1 VTEPATK
8 PLRTWRPM
16 AAWTAG
22 ILLALGLVWFVGAVV
37 APVWQTDKVLRDP
50 RPHPERLLVPYE
62 RWSSSEL
69 KPYVEAVNSLGGPE
83 TASNRLSVYLRTP
96 RRIAPHKEKAIFILG
111 LCGPNAVPALRRAI
125 QDTDEGLRCQA
136 IWALSQIGAGAQ
148 PAVADLQQAL
158 GDESDRVRSFAAE
171 ALKKIRGEEAKP

>member
-1 VTEPATK
+1 MPEPAEQPAK

-22 ILLALGLVWFVGAVV
+22 ILLALGLIWFVAAVV
-37 APVWQTDKVLRDP
+37 VPVWQTDKVLRAP

-62 RWSSSEL
+62 RWRSGEL
-69 KPYVEAVNSLGGPE
+69 EPYVEAVNSLGGPE
-83 TASNRLSVYLRTP
+83 TASGRLSVYLRTP
-96 RRIAPHKEKAIFILG
+96 RRIAPHKAKAIFILG
-111 LCGPNAVPALRRAI
+111 LCGPHAVPALRRAVK
-125 QDTDEGLRCQA
+125 DTDEGLRCQA

-158 GDESDRVRSFAAE
+158 GDESDRVRTAAAE
-171 ALKKIRGEEAKP
+171 ALKRIRGE